1 MRIEQFVG
9 FGDQLFVK
17 PLLTDTR
24 LVARNQKDARSIR
37 IERERNTHHLVR
49 RISPK
54 LLHVGMLRSIER
66 IRMRPCQSWP
76 KQLQQFHFGDDFGL
90 AICVQI
96 GKPNVKFIGSRHFP
110 HEAIIARRLYSVNSF

>member
-37 IERERNTHHLVR
+37 MKANAI
-49 RISPK
+49 RITLSA
-54 LLHVGMLRSIER
+54 VSARSSFMLACFDPFSVSA
-66 IRMRPCQSWP
+66 C
-76 KQLQQFHFGDDFGL
+76 GL
-90 AICVQI
+90 ANL
-96 GKPNVKFIGSRHFP
+96 GPS
-110 HEAIIARRLYSVNSF
+110 SFSTST

>member
-49 RISPK
+49 RISPE
-54 LLHVGMLRSIER
+54 LLHVGMLRLI
-66 IRMRPCQSWP
+66 
-76 KQLQQFHFGDDFGL
+76 
-90 AICVQI
+90 
-96 GKPNVKFIGSRHFP
+96 
-110 HEAIIARRLYSVNSF
+110 